1 MCCVLFRSMW
11 YGEVVGD
18 LWWGCCMRS
27 WCGGD
32 IGICDG
38 GGMVLCVCVAT
49 KSMTSIMV
57 IV

>member
-1 MCCVLFRSMW
+1 MW
-11 YGEVVGD
+11 YEEVVGD

-32 IGICDG
+32 ISVCDG

-49 KSMTSIMV
+49 RSIASIMV
-57 IV
+57 VV